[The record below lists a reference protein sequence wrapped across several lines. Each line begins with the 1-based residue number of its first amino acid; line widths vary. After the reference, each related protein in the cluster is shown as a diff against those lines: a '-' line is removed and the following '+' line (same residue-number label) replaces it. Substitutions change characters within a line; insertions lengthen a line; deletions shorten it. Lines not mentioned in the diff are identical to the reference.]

1 MNGGVGARPATVL
14 VVGCGLIGTSLAL
27 ALHRARPGLVVHG
40 VERSDVHRRQ
50 ALATGAFAEV
60 FPALPDLAETERGGR
75 YELAVLAVPVDAACA
90 LLPATARL
98 ADVVMDV
105 CSVKRPLVE
114 AAEAAGLKAV
124 FAPTH
129 PMAGTADSGPAHAR
143 ADLFDGRTWIVLD
156 GWPACDAVTPWLEGT
171 GARRVRLPS
180 ANDHDAAMASVSH
193 GVHLASLSAML
204 AYCRTAGGRA
214 GDWAMLAG
222 PGFRDVTRLSRS
234 GPDFWGPTLTANRDY
249 VTVYLRALAEELN
262 AFARALEEADGDALH
277 QRLTEARMARLAWEE
292 KVNHG
297 GETTP

>member
-1 MNGGVGARPATVL
+1 VNGRDGARPASVL
-14 VVGCGLIGTSLAL
+14 VVGCGLMGTSLAL

-40 VERSDVHRRQ
+40 VERSEVHRAQ

-60 FPALPDLAETERGGR
+60 FPALPEPDEAERGGR
-75 YELAVLAVPVDAACA
+75 YELGILAVPVDAACA

-98 ADVVMDV
+98 ADVVMDI
-105 CSVKRPLVE
+105 CSVKRPVVE
-114 AAEAAGLKAV
+114 AAEDAGLKAV

-143 ADLFDGRTWIVLD
+143 ADLFEGRTWIVLD
-156 GWPACDAVTPWLEGT
+156 GWPACEAVAPWLERT
-171 GARRVRLPS
+171 GARMVHLPS
-180 ANDHDAAMASVSH
+180 ADDHDAAMASVSH

-204 AYCRTAGGRA
+204 AYRRTAGGRA
-214 GDWAMLAG
+214 GDWALLAG

-234 GPDFWGPTLTANRDY
+234 APDFWVPTLTANRDH
-249 VTVYLRALAEELN
+249 VTLYLRALAEELN
-262 AFARALEEADGDALH
+262 AFARALDEADGDALH

-292 KVNHG
+292 KVNHD